1 VQQHS
6 VLINRSPRK
15 YEEKSTEMTKH
26 KVKKA
31 RRQNQKQQKNKWYKS
46 KVGIVLIT
54 LVCLAGLTLTLY
66 LTGVFNMGS
75 QTPKGFNS
83 PIPMVIDLNKKYT
96 ATIKTVKGDIVCELY
111 PQDAPVTV
119 NSFVSLARKGY
130 YNGCTFHRVIPGFM
144 AQGGDPTG
152 TGAGGPGY
160 EFQNE
165 ISQRK
170 HIAGALSMANKGPN
184 TNGSQFFICYQAQPS
199 LDGKYSVFGQVI
211 QGMDVVNKLTP
222 RDPTQNPSFKGDV
235 INEIDIAESD

>member
-1 VQQHS
+1 MQQHS
-6 VLINRSPRK
+6 VLINKSLKK
-15 YEEKSTEMTKH
+15 YKEKSIKMTKR
-26 KVKKA
+26 KTKKA
-31 RRQNQKQQKNKWYKS
+31 KRQNQNQVQNKWYKN

-66 LTGVFNMGS
+66 LTGVLNMGS
-75 QTPKGFNS
+75 QTPKSYNS
-83 PIPMVIDLNKKYT
+83 PIPMVIDVNKKYT

-165 ISQRK
+165 ISAAEAHYRSTFHGK
-170 HIAGALSMANKGPN
+170 SRAPIPTEASSLYATSRSRRWMEN
-184 TNGSQFFICYQAQPS
+184 TA
-199 LDGKYSVFGQVI
+199 YSARLFRAW
-211 QGMDVVNKLTP
+211 M
-222 RDPTQNPSFKGDV
+222 S
-235 INEIDIAESD
+235 

>member
-1 VQQHS
+1 
-6 VLINRSPRK
+6 
-15 YEEKSTEMTKH
+15 MTKQ
-26 KVKKA
+26 KNKKA
-31 RRQNQKQQKNKWYKS
+31 KRQKQAQVQNKWYKN
-46 KVGIVLIT
+46 KVGIVLVT

-66 LTGVFNMGS
+66 LTGVLKMGS
-75 QTPKGFNS
+75 QTPKSFNS

-111 PQDAPVTV
+111 AQDAPVTV

-130 YNGCTFHRVIPGFM
+130 YNGCTFHRVLPGFM

-152 TGAGGPGY
+152 SGAGGPGY

-165 ISQRK
+165 ISGRK
-170 HIAGALSMANKGPN
+170 HITGALSMANKGPN
-184 TNGSQFFICYQAQPS
+184 TNGSQFFICYQPQPA

-222 RDPTQNPSFKGDV
+222 RDPIKTLPLRATS
-235 INEIDIAESD
+235 STR